1 MPPILEITN
10 VDAGYGAGPNIL
22 QGLSL
27 KVEEAKSYCIIGPN
41 GAGKSTLLKVIAGLL
56 PPRSGDVVFRGESLA
71 GRRPDQ
77 VLATGV
83 CFVPQDQALFPE
95 MTVRENLVMG
105 AYLVKDR
112 TLVRQRMERVFKM
125 FPILEE
131 RSGQDAGKLS
141 GGQQQMLAMGRALM
155 IEPILL
161 MLDEPTLGLAPQ
173 VVEQIF
179 AQIRELE
186 SLGITVVIVE
196 QNAQRGLELA
206 DWGVVLD
213 LGIVRFEG
221 PAEGILEDPRI
232 RELYLGKAAGAGEA
246 K

>member
-1 MPPILEITN
+1 MPPILTITD

-27 KVEEAKSYCIIGPN
+27 EVEEARSYCIIGPN

-56 PPRSGDVVFRGESLA
+56 SPRAGDVVFRGESLA

-95 MTVRENLVMG
+95 MSVRENLVMG

-112 TLVRQRMERVFKM
+112 ALVKQRMDRVYEM
-125 FPILEE
+125 FPILKE
-131 RSGQDAGKLS
+131 RAGQDAGKLS

-155 IEPILL
+155 IDPVLL
-161 MLDEPTLGLAPQ
+161 MLDEPSLGLAPQ
-173 VVEQIF
+173 VAQQIF
-179 AQIRELE
+179 DRVRELE
-186 SLGITVVIVE
+186 DLGITILIVE

-221 PAEGILEDPRI
+221 PADGILEDPRI
-232 RELYLGKAAGAGEA
+232 RELYLGKAAAAGDSQ
-246 K
+246 